1 MHQSGRGWF
10 EFRQEE
16 REGDFPPR
24 PYEELPAFEP
34 LSRRGLIRVGSVE
47 DRLRYAAC
55 CV

>member
-1 MHQSGRGWF
+1 MHQFGRGWF

-24 PYEELPAFEP
+24 PFVELPAFER
-34 LSRRGLIRVGSVE
+34 LSRRGLIRVRSIE
-47 DRLRYAAC
+47 DRLRDAAC